1 MRKLLLLVSVL
12 CFACGGDAAAYSVAH
27 ARLVPTPT
35 YTATAIPTA
44 TDTPTIT
51 PTVESAEPTET
62 PTPEIPPTLTPEP
75 TYTPIPLHTPTPE
88 FVETPVLVDGAAEP
102 ADITEVEEA
111 APEPE
116 EPTEAPTETPTPEPT
131 LTPTPE
137 PTATPT
143 ATPTPEPTP
152 TPSATATATPIPDH
166 LTCEPNPVAART
178 LVICKGRANGA
189 RVVQIPP
196 GLEVNGIETLLVI
209 NYAHAGEFTIELLA
223 DGRVHKRVVLIVRE
237 AK

>member
-35 YTATAIPTA
+35 YTPTAIPTA

-62 PTPEIPPTLTPEP
+62 PTPEFTPTLTPEP
-75 TYTPIPLHTPTPE
+75 SYTAIPLHTPTPE
-88 FVETPVLVDGAAEP
+88 FVETP
-102 ADITEVEEA
+102 
-111 APEPE
+111 EPE
-116 EPTEAPTETPTPEPT
+116 EPIEAPTEAPTPEPT

-178 LVICKGRANGA
+178 LVICKGRVNGA

-196 GLEVNGIETLLVI
+196 GMEVNGIETLLVI
-209 NYAHAGEFTIELLA
+209 SYAHAGEFTIELLA